1 MGLRDYLF
9 PKNQHQPVTP
19 WSRINRGLLSK
30 TASPSNIQPPVQK
43 MKYTNLAALTVLG
56 ISTLGVTARAATL
69 QTYYDF
75 TSYGT
80 VAGGSSIT
88 SSAYGESS
96 TSATLSS
103 TATALTSS
111 GLAITA
117 GTAAG
122 STGATMAGSTLSG
135 YTGDFSLQIWYTSPA
150 TFVSNSMLWGGTTSA
165 TADGTL
171 VGDQGLFAGYGNM
184 TNPATGFI
192 RPIATN
198 GQTGN
203 AGKFGTSMTNTTPG
217 TGSTASTLYDYV
229 VTYDSTNKIFTAYMN
244 GTSVGTMTVAT
255 GFNGLSALTNG
266 FSIGGVA
273 SPAFGDPA
281 AGVNITSFMMYTG
294 ALDSTTVSNLNGIG
308 ATPTGDQFVS
318 AGVTAVPEPRVMALM
333 TTGLIGMMFFIRRR
347 KQTA

>member
-1 MGLRDYLF
+1 
-9 PKNQHQPVTP
+9 
-19 WSRINRGLLSK
+19 
-30 TASPSNIQPPVQK
+30 
-43 MKYTNLAALTVLG
+43 MKYSNLAALTVLG
-56 ISTLGVTARAATL
+56 ISTLGVSAHAAATL

-96 TSATLSS
+96 TAATLSS

-135 YTGDFSLQIWYTSPA
+135 YTGDFSLQIWYNSPA

-203 AGKFGTSMTNTTPG
+203 AGKFGTAMAVTGG
-217 TGSTASTLYDYV
+217 TGTTASTLYDFV
-229 VTYDSTNKIFTAYMN
+229 VTFDSTNKVFNAYMN
-244 GTSVGTMTVAT
+244 GTFVGTMTIPT
-255 GFNGLSALTNG
+255 GFNGLNALTNG

-294 ALDSTTVSNLNGIG
+294 TLSSTDVSNLNGIG
-308 ATPTGDQFVS
+308 ATPTGAQFQA
-318 AGVTAVPEPRVMALM
+318 AGITAVPEPRVMALM
-333 TTGLIGMMFFIRRR
+333 TAGLIGMMFFIRRR
-347 KQTA
+347 KQMA

>member
-1 MGLRDYLF
+1 
-9 PKNQHQPVTP
+9 
-19 WSRINRGLLSK
+19 
-30 TASPSNIQPPVQK
+30 
-43 MKYTNLAALTVLG
+43 MKYSNLAALTVLG
-56 ISTLGVTARAATL
+56 IASLGVTARAATL

-135 YTGDFSLQIWYTSPA
+135 YTGDFSLQMWYTSPA

-165 TADGTL
+165 TVDGTL
-171 VGDQGLFAGYGNM
+171 AGDQGLFAGYGNM
-184 TNPATGFI
+184 TTPSTGYI
-192 RPIATN
+192 RPIASNT
-198 GQTGN
+198 QR
-203 AGKFGTSMTNTTPG
+203 FGAAMTNTTPG

-229 VTYDSTNKIFTAYMN
+229 VTYNSTSKIFTAYMN

-255 GFNGLSALTNG
+255 GFSGLSALTNG
-266 FSIGGVA
+266 FSIGGIA
-273 SPAFGDPA
+273 SPAFGDMA
-281 AGVNITSFMMYTG
+281 AGVNITSFMMYDA
-294 ALDSTTVSNLNGIG
+294 ALTPTQVSDLNGLG
-308 ATPTGDQFVS
+308 ATPTGAQFQA
-318 AGVTAVPEPRVMALM
+318 AGITAVPEPRVMALM
-333 TTGLIGMMFFIRRR
+333 TAGLIGMMFFIRRR
-347 KQTA
+347 KQLA

>member
-1 MGLRDYLF
+1 
-9 PKNQHQPVTP
+9 
-19 WSRINRGLLSK
+19 
-30 TASPSNIQPPVQK
+30 
-43 MKYTNLAALTVLG
+43 MKYTNLAALTFLG
-56 ISTLGVTARAATL
+56 IATLGITARAATL

-88 SSAYGESS
+88 SSGYGESS

-165 TADGTL
+165 TVDKSLST
-171 VGDQGLFAGYGNM
+171 DQGLFAGYGNM
-184 TNPATGFI
+184 ANPAAGFI
-192 RPIATN
+192 RPIASN
-198 GQTGN
+198 GST
-203 AGKFGTSMTNTTPG
+203 FGASMTNTTPG

-244 GTSVGTMTVAT
+244 GTSVGTLTVNS

-273 SPAFGDPA
+273 SPAFPDPA

-294 ALDSTTVSNLNGIG
+294 TLDSTAVSKLNGIG
-308 ATPTGDQFVS
+308 ATPTGDQFIS

-333 TTGLIGMMFFIRRR
+333 TAGLIGMMFFIRRR

>member
-1 MGLRDYLF
+1 
-9 PKNQHQPVTP
+9 
-19 WSRINRGLLSK
+19 
-30 TASPSNIQPPVQK
+30 

-56 ISTLGVTARAATL
+56 ISTLGVTAHAATPTPATL

-117 GTAAG
+117 GSDAG
-122 STGATMAGSTLSG
+122 TTGATMAGSTLSG
-135 YTGDFSLQIWYTSPA
+135 YTGDFSIQIWYTSPA
-150 TFVSNSMLWGGTTSA
+150 TFASNTMLWGGTTS
-165 TADGTL
+165 TTEDKTL
-171 VGDQGLFAGYGNM
+171 VGDQALFAGYGNM
-184 TNPATGFI
+184 ANPSAGFV
-192 RPIATN
+192 RPIVSN
-198 GQTGN
+198 GTAQYGVT
-203 AGKFGTSMTNTTPG
+203 MTNTVPG
-217 TGSTASTLYDYV
+217 TGTTASTLYDYV

-244 GTSVGTMTVAT
+244 GTSVGTLTIAS
-255 GFNGLSALTNG
+255 GFNGLNALTNG

-294 ALDSTTVSNLNGIG
+294 ALTAGDVSNLNGIG
-308 ATPTGDQFVS
+308 ATPTGAQFQA
-318 AGVTAVPEPRVMALM
+318 AGITAVPEPRVMALM

-347 KQTA
+347 KQMA